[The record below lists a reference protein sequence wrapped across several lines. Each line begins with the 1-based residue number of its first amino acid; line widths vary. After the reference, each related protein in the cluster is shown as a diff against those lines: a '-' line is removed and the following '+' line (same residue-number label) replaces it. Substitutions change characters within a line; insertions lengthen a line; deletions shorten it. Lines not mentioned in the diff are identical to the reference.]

1 MAWWIPF
8 VSVAQSGLEEEGHPG
23 VMLDPRLVF
32 DVGRQDSDEVLL
44 PPVEV
49 ELLPLTRVR
58 HLDTEHNVVWAQ
70 TLGLV
75 GRVRE

>member
-1 MAWWIPF
+1 
-8 VSVAQSGLEEEGHPG
+8 
-23 VMLDPRLVF
+23 MLDPGLVF

-49 ELLPLTRVR
+49 ELLPLSRVR

>member
-1 MAWWIPF
+1 
-8 VSVAQSGLEEEGHPG
+8 
-23 VMLDPRLVF
+23 MLDPGLVL

-49 ELLPLTRVR
+49 ELLPLSRVR
-58 HLDTEHNVVWAQ
+58 HLDTEDNVVGAQ

-75 GRVRE
+75 SRVRE